1 MNGIDGL
8 GGGDETWKVTVEADT
23 SGFERAMKS
32 ASGAG
37 RQFSSILINAFEG
50 IALKGKGVGEVFKS
64 LALSLSDLV
73 LKAALKPLE
82 QGLGGLLSG
91 LFSGGFGGG
100 AGVAAALP
108 VPFAKGGVIQ
118 SPVGFPLGGGRMGL
132 AGERGAEAI
141 LPLARGPDGRLGVMS
156 DGGSRG
162 AGVNVVFN
170 VTATDAD
177 SFRRSES
184 QVAAMLA
191 RAVALGQRN
200 L

>member
-1 MNGIDGL
+1 MNNAGSA
-8 GGGDETWKVTVEADT
+8 GGDETWMVVVDADT
-23 SGFERAMKS
+23 SAFETQMK
-32 ASGAG
+32 AATGLG
-37 RQFSSILINAFEG
+37 RQFAGTLTTAFEG
-50 IALKGKGVGEVFKS
+50 IAIKGRSVGDVLKS
-64 LALSLSDLV
+64 LALSLSSLV

-82 QGLGGLLSG
+82 QGFGNLLTG
-91 LFSGGFGGG
+91 LFSGGFGFASGG
-100 AGVAAALP
+100 AFQQGLP

-118 SPVGFPLGGGRMGL
+118 SPMAFPLGAGRTGL

-141 LPLARGPDGRLGVMS
+141 MPLARGPDGRLGVVAQ
-156 DGGSRG
+156 GGG
-162 AGVNVVFN
+162 GGVNVVFN

-177 SFRRSES
+177 SFRRSET